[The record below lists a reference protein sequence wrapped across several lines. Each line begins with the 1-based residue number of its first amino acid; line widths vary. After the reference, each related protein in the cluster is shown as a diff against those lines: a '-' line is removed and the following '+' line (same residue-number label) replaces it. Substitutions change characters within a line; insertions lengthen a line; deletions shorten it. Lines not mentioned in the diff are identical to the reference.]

1 MRRWPQQQHWRGNS
15 IILPTCST
23 GFNNRS
29 IGKATESTTLHTAT
43 ALVVNLPVKVKAR
56 TSNGYVQNVTR
67 CPLKHNKICKI
78 CFKNSKS

>member
-1 MRRWPQQQHWRGNS
+1 MALYTVPKAVLVKVFEQQPQHWQGNS
-15 IILPTCST
+15 S
-23 GFNNRS
+23 
-29 IGKATESTTLHTAT
+29 KATTLHTAT